1 MDVKRSLRRRPR
13 ALALLLLLGGLRVPT
28 AAQTPKS
35 PVTATFTATTAALSA
50 GSGVALKIDIL
61 RWSTD
66 DEAAKLVATFKD
78 KGDKAWLDALQS
90 APSVGYVWATTS
102 SLGYAVKSA
111 RRVTTPEGGARIL
124 LALDRPLGSW
134 DRPAWKAAIN
144 PTDYPFTVI
153 ELRVNKAG
161 TGEGKVS
168 LTGKVALDD
177 GAKAI
182 TLESYATD
190 PVTVKGVKRTD
201 AAAAP

>member
-1 MDVKRSLRRRPR
+1 MDVKQSLRGRPRSLP
-13 ALALLLLLGGLRVPT
+13 LLLLLAGLRVPA
-28 AAQTPKS
+28 AAQAPKS
-35 PVTATFTATTAALSA
+35 PVTATFTATTAALGV

-66 DEAAKLVATFKD
+66 DDAAKLAATFKD
-78 KGDKAWLDALQS
+78 KGDKGWFEALQS

-102 SLGYAVKSA
+102 SLGYSVKSA
-111 RRVTTPEGGARIL
+111 RRVTTPDGGARIL

-134 DRPAWKAAIN
+134 DRPAWKAATN

-161 TGEGKVS
+161 IGEGKVS
-168 LTGKVALDD
+168 LTGKVAVDD
-177 GAKAI
+177 DAKAVA
-182 TLESYATD
+182 LESYATD

>member
-1 MDVKRSLRRRPR
+1 MDVNRSLRGRPR
-13 ALALLLLLGGLRVPT
+13 ALALLLLLGGLRVPV
-28 AAQTPKS
+28 AAQAPKS
-35 PVTATFTATTAALSA
+35 PVVATFTATTAALSA

-66 DEAAKLVATFKD
+66 DDAAKLVATFKD
-78 KGDKAWLDALQS
+78 KGDKAWFEALQS
-90 APSVGYVWATTS
+90 APSVGYVWAATS
-102 SLGYAVKSA
+102 SLGYSVKSA
-111 RRVTTPEGGARIL
+111 RRVAAPDGGARIL

-134 DRPAWKAAIN
+134 DRPAWKAATN

-153 ELRVNKAG
+153 ELHVNKAG
-161 TGEGKVS
+161 IGEGKVS
-168 LTGKVALDD
+168 LTGKVAIDD

-182 TLESYATD
+182 ALESYTTD